1 MRKERKNEALLW
13 FGKWTSKL
21 GNIVFD
27 YANSVSIVGAFAH
40 APWVLAL
47 YQSSETVIQIVFNL
61 IGGAKADSG
70 SRKKILIVTDVLSA
84 AICLAVSFFVASPRM
99 AEVVIAA
106 NALLAVVYAF
116 NSPTYRSI
124 VREMVD
130 GERIGMYNSVSN
142 GGGEVIKIAGPMAG
156 MLLVRWIGV
165 RGALLFDALTFLLSA
180 VSEMLLMPISDTQ
193 RKPAQKKNIFRDI
206 AEGFTYLVRERQL
219 LFLILLSAL
228 VNFFLAGFNLLCPY
242 TDVMYVSFGIEFYS
256 KVLIMEAAGG
266 LLGSLISSRL
276 GSRVKENARL
286 MVLFLGAMGAALAL
300 EPLAALTGSAIV
312 CLIPF
317 LLSGTALRF
326 STFSSC
332 RMSSFA
338 RTRRISGAC
347 SASSLPW
354 RCCSCR
360 WARLFSPSCSIR
372 RVPRVSPWSAAG
384 SFYLPPPGLSSSG
397 ATRQKRNNKTGG
409 QDVIPVRRFLRMDL
423 KALFPAVQDQCR
435 SGR

>member
-27 YANSVSIVGAFAH
+27 YANSVSIVGAFSH

-84 AICLAVSFFVASPRM
+84 AICLVVSFFVASPRM

-142 GGGEVIKIAGPMAG
+142 GGGEVIKIAGPMVG

-180 VSEMLLMPISDTQ
+180 VSEMLLMPISGVQ
-193 RKPAQKKNIFRDI
+193 KKPKEKKNIFRDI
-206 AEGFTYLVRERQL
+206 AEGFSYLVVRERQL

-242 TDVMYVSFGIEFYS
+242 TDVMYASFGIEFYS
-256 KVLIMEAAGG
+256 KVLVMEAAGG

-317 LLSGTALRF
+317 LLSGTALTVFNIQFMSYVQLRADEAYLGRVF
-326 STFSSC
+326 SIIFTVAVLFMPMGSFVFSFLLDTTSPAG
-332 RMSSFA
+332 FA
-338 RTRRISGAC
+338 VVGGGILLLA
-347 SASSLPW
+347 
-354 RCCSCR
+354 
-360 WARLFSPSCSIR
+360 
-372 RVPRVSPWSAAG
+372 AAG
-384 SFYLPPPGLSSSG
+384 ILIFRGDTP
-397 ATRQKRNNKTGG
+397 KTE
-409 QDVIPVRRFLRMDL
+409 
-423 KALFPAVQDQCR
+423 
-435 SGR
+435 

>member
-27 YANSVSIVGAFAH
+27 YANSVSIVGAFSH

-47 YQSSETVIQIVFNL
+47 YQSSETVIQILFNL

-70 SRKKILIVTDVLSA
+70 SRKKILIVTDILAA

-124 VREMVD
+124 VREVID
-130 GERIGMYNSVSN
+130 AERIGIFNSVSN

-180 VSEMLLMPISDTQ
+180 VSEMLLTPISDTQ

-242 TDVMYVSFGIEFYS
+242 TDVMYASFGIEFYS

-276 GSRVKENARL
+276 GSRIAVK
-286 MVLFLGAMGAALAL
+286 AL
-300 EPLAALTGSAIV
+300 ENVPAL
-312 CLIPF
+312 
-317 LLSGTALRF
+317 LR
-326 STFSSC
+326 
-332 RMSSFA
+332 R
-338 RTRRISGAC
+338 
-347 SASSLPW
+347 
-354 RCCSCR
+354 
-360 WARLFSPSCSIR
+360 
-372 RVPRVSPWSAAG
+372 
-384 SFYLPPPGLSSSG
+384 
-397 ATRQKRNNKTGG
+397 
-409 QDVIPVRRFLRMDL
+409 
-423 KALFPAVQDQCR
+423 
-435 SGR
+435 

>member
-27 YANSVSIVGAFAH
+27 YANSVSIVGAFSH

-84 AICLAVSFFVASPRM
+84 AICLAVSFFVASPCM

-180 VSEMLLMPISDTQ
+180 VSEMLLTPISGVQ
-193 RKPAQKKNIFRDI
+193 KKPKEKKNIFRDI
-206 AEGFTYLVRERQL
+206 AEGFSYLVVRERQL

-242 TDVMYVSFGIEFYS
+242 TDVMYASFGIEFYS

-286 MVLFLGAMGAALAL
+286 MVLFLGSMGAALAL

-317 LLSGTALRF
+317 LLSGTALTVFNIQFISYVQLRADEAYLGRVF
-326 STFSSC
+326 SIIFTVAVLFMPVGSFVFSFLLDT
-332 RMSSFA
+332 SSPAGFA
-338 RTRRISGAC
+338 VVGGGILLLA
-347 SASSLPW
+347 
-354 RCCSCR
+354 
-360 WARLFSPSCSIR
+360 
-372 RVPRVSPWSAAG
+372 AAG
-384 SFYLPPPGLSSSG
+384 ILIFRGDTP
-397 ATRQKRNNKTGG
+397 KTE
-409 QDVIPVRRFLRMDL
+409 
-423 KALFPAVQDQCR
+423 
-435 SGR
+435 